1 VTLVELLAAMA
12 ILLILTGLAF
22 TILGKWNES
31 GRRAQCAN
39 RARTL
44 GHAVLLYAADQNMT
58 LPGENAAKSAF
69 PRSTI
74 IYKYTELILPYMN
87 LTLEQARATPS
98 YFRCPSRTN
107 GTVDLPNYIFSGAN
121 ELSTSQLG
129 VAGARLASLSRPG
142 RTVLL
147 GEAGCAVPFSN
158 HPYTTQ
164 VAHADA
170 KSVLCFVDGHVEFL
184 PIYSSGA
191 GGFTTKANPPL
202 EYGYQW
208 DGSMD

>member
-12 ILLILTGLAF
+12 ILLILAGLAF
-22 TILGKWNES
+22 TMLGKWNES

-39 RARTL
+39 RVRAL
-44 GHAVLLYAADQNMT
+44 GQAVLLYAADQNMT

-164 VAHADA
+164 IAHADA